1 MSQDDMT
8 KVQARTLKTRAKL
21 LAAARQVVADI
32 GFEALRVEQVV
43 AKAGVAKGTFFAHFK
58 DKDALM
64 EQLIA
69 PVLDSYLDELEM
81 RPAPQSVEE
90 IVEALTPV
98 IRFMTAERYVF
109 DVILRHS
116 GAAAK
121 EEIGP
126 IAQNF
131 YRTQFALAP
140 WLAKGPFRKDIS
152 AELLADGLGAFLIQA
167 MALNFC
173 ALHNERTIED
183 QLTIYLKAWL
193 QPAL

>member
-1 MSQDDMT
+1 MT

-21 LAAARQVVADI
+21 LAAAQEVVADV
-32 GFEALRVEQVV
+32 GYEALRVEQVV

-69 PVLDSYLDELEM
+69 PVVDSYLDELET

-98 IRFMTAERYVF
+98 IRFMTTERYVF

-126 IAQNF
+126 ISQTF
-131 YRTQFALAP
+131 IRMHMLFSD
-140 WLAKGPFRKDIS
+140 WLAAEPFRKDVPS
-152 AELLADGLGAFLIQA
+152 AILAEGIQA
-167 MALNFC
+167 FAIQAIALDFC
-173 ALHNERTIED
+173 AANNEMSMQARLKT
-183 QLTIYLKAWL
+183 YLEAWL
-193 QPAL
+193 RP

>member
-1 MSQDDMT
+1 MT

-21 LAAARQVVADI
+21 LTAAQDVVADV
-32 GFEALRVEQVV
+32 GYEALRVEQVV

-69 PVLDSYLDELEM
+69 PVVDQYLDDIEAL
-81 RPAPQSVEE
+81 PAAQSVED
-90 IVEALTPV
+90 IVEAVMPV
-98 IRFMTAERYVF
+98 IGFMTCERYVF

-131 YRTQFALAP
+131 YRTGFALAP

-152 AELLADGLGAFLIQA
+152 VELLADGVGAFLIQA
-167 MALNFC
+167 MALHYC
-173 ALHNERTIED
+173 ALHNERSIQD

-193 QPAL
+193 QPSV